1 MCVMLVRY
9 VRLKDI
15 NGFQSSP
22 YKIHDC
28 FHREKDKHAIL
39 VYLDLCKH
47 KTKQQK
53 INQPNEKQTCAPN

>member
-53 INQPNEKQTCAPN
+53 KD